1 MRGMACIACSTQES
15 NQFSP
20 VQNNSDA
27 FVLGSRMQAE
37 ATVDATSYV
46 LIFYSDFFPSFLF
59 IFYYFSYK
67 LRNPSDG
74 AIHFRCFSSWIVTP
88 SAGIKR
94 YY

>member
-1 MRGMACIACSTQES
+1 MVPVGWLFVRGMACIACSTQES

-46 LIFYSDFFPSFLF
+46 LVFYPDFFPSFLF
-59 IFYYFSYK
+59 IFLLFFLQIEKSCRWSYSFS
-67 LRNPSDG
+67 L
-74 AIHFRCFSSWIVTP
+74 F
-88 SAGIKR
+88 
-94 YY
+94 